1 MNQIVRQAARWR
13 AVFRV
18 PGDKSMSHRALLF
31 GALADGP
38 STVTHLAPGKDVA
51 STASCLEDLGVR
63 IERAGRETAV
73 VHGKGPSGLAAP
85 VRPLDA
91 GNSGTTIRLLTGILA
106 SRPFTSV
113 VTGDGSLRRRPMRR
127 IVEPLE
133 RMGARIET
141 SAGGTAPLTIRG
153 SRLRAADLVLPVASA
168 QLKSCILLAGLLA
181 EGRTSVTEPALSR
194 DHTERMLSGMGVRIR
209 RDGLRLEIE
218 GPQTPSPSD
227 FDVPGDISSAA
238 FPLVAAALIP
248 DSELLIENVG
258 VNPTRTGVLEVL
270 RGMGCPIEELNPRT
284 LHGEP
289 RADLRIRTASLRGTE
304 IAGDMIPKVID
315 EIPVLAVAA
324 SQASGRTVVR
334 DAGELRVKE
343 TDRIAA
349 IVKNLAA
356 MGVRAETFEDGF
368 AVEGP
373 QRLRGAVIDSME
385 DHRIA
390 MAFAVAGLLAEGRTR
405 IEGTECADISYPGFF
420 GLLSGIEHV

>member
-1 MNQIVRQAARWR
+1 MNQTVNRAARWR
-13 AVFRV
+13 AVFQA

-31 GALADGP
+31 GALAEGP
-38 STVTHLAPGKDVA
+38 STVTRLAPGRDVA
-51 STASCLEDLGVR
+51 STAACLEDLGVL
-63 IERAGRETAV
+63 IEHAGEGAV
-73 VHGKGPSGLAAP
+73 IVHGKGPAGLTAP
-85 VRPLDA
+85 ARILDA
-91 GNSGTTIRLLTGILA
+91 GNSGTTIRLLSGILA
-106 SRPFTSV
+106 ARPFTSV
-113 VTGDGSLRRRPMRR
+113 ITGDGSLRRRPMRR

-141 SAGGTAPLTIRG
+141 SSGGTAPLTIHG
-153 SRLRAADLVLPVASA
+153 CRLRGTDLVLPVASA
-168 QLKSCILLAGLLA
+168 QLKSCALLAGMLA
-181 EGRTSVTEPALSR
+181 EGLTSVTEPALSR

-209 RDGLRLEIE
+209 REGLRLEIE
-218 GPQTPSPSD
+218 GPQTPLPAD

-238 FPLVAAALIP
+238 FPMVAAALIP
-248 DSELLIENVG
+248 ESELLIENVG
-258 VNPTRTGVLEVL
+258 VNPTRTGVLTVL
-270 RGMGCPIEELNPRT
+270 RAMGCPIEELNPRT

-289 RADLRIRTASLRGTE
+289 RADLRIRTARLHGTE
-304 IAGDMIPKVID
+304 IFGDMIPKVID

-356 MGVRAETFEDGF
+356 MGVRVETRKDGF

-373 QRLRGAVIDSME
+373 QPLCGAVIDSME

-390 MAFAVAGLLAEGRTR
+390 MAFAVAGLLADGPTR

-420 GLLSGIEHV
+420 DLISGVERA